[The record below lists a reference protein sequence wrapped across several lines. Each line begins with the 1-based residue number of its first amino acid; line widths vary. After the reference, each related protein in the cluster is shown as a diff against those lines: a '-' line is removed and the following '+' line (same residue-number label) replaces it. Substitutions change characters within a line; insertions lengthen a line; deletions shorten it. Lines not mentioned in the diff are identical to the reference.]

1 MKLVFI
7 LIASLSIV
15 VFAAT
20 KDDSSNNT
28 DQIRPVRD
36 AARKEKKSSSCPNEA
51 AYKEFK
57 KATNWQ
63 MRCNRIEK
71 WNEQMNKKADKRD
84 SFRVGHDA
92 LDNAMQWKWNEMEK
106 EWKSGSNCA
115 ENETIIDAISTL
127 SICSKDVDDDALD
140 NSVEDGSVGINCKSD
155 LPNYGWPEWECPSLC
170 KDQFKSTK
178 DAFEVN

>member
-7 LIASLSIV
+7 LVASLSIV

-57 KATNWQ
+57 KATNK
-63 MRCNRIEK
+63 CGVTGLKNG
-71 WNEQMNKKADKRD
+71 MNK
-84 SFRVGHDA
+84 
-92 LDNAMQWKWNEMEK
+92 
-106 EWKSGSNCA
+106 
-115 ENETIIDAISTL
+115 
-127 SICSKDVDDDALD
+127 
-140 NSVEDGSVGINCKSD
+140 
-155 LPNYGWPEWECPSLC
+155 
-170 KDQFKSTK
+170 
-178 DAFEVN
+178 

>member
-63 MRCNRIEK
+63 MRCNRVGK
-71 WNEQMNKKADKRD
+71 WNEQMRKKADKSS
-84 SFRVGHDA
+84 SFRVGHDI
-92 LDNAMQWKWNEMEK
+92 LDNA
-106 EWKSGSNCA
+106 WKSGSSCA

-127 SICSKDVDDDALD
+127 SVCSIEYFDDDDQQQLL
-140 NSVEDGSVGINCKSD
+140 EDGSVGINCKSD

>member
-7 LIASLSIV
+7 LVASLLIV

-36 AARKEKKSSSCPNEA
+36 AARKDYSSSPCPKQA
-51 AYKEFK
+51 AYREFK

-63 MRCNRIEK
+63 KRCNRIEK
-71 WNEQMNKKADKRD
+71 WNEQMNEKADKRD

-92 LDNAMQWKWNEMEK
+92 LDNA
-106 EWKSGSNCA
+106 WKSGSNCA

-127 SICSKDVDDDALD
+127 SACSNGDSPQSSSTV
-140 NSVEDGSVGINCKSD
+140 NSNSVGINCRWFGT
-155 LPNYGWPEWECPSLC
+155 PFYGCVPLC

>member
-7 LIASLSIV
+7 LVASLLIV

-28 DQIRPVRD
+28 DEIRPVRD

-63 MRCNRIEK
+63 MRCNRMEK
-71 WNEQMNKKADKRD
+71 WNEQMSKKADKTD

-92 LDNAMQWKWNEMEK
+92 LDNA
-106 EWKSGSNCA
+106 WKSGSNCA

-127 SICSKDVDDDALD
+127 SACSKAGDTQY
-140 NSVEDGSVGINCKSD
+140 SEDGHVGINCRWFGTPLYNNNNQLYFFQASCI
-155 LPNYGWPEWECPSLC
+155 LELY
-170 KDQFKSTK
+170 
-178 DAFEVN
+178 AMV

>member
-71 WNEQMNKKADKRD
+71 WNEQMNKKADKND
-84 SFRVGHDA
+84 TFRVGHDA
-92 LDNAMQWKWNEMEK
+92 LNNA
-106 EWKSGSNCA
+106 WKSGRNCA

-127 SICSKDVDDDALD
+127 SACSNDELYPLEA
-140 NSVEDGSVGINCKSD
+140 GSVGINCKWFGT
-155 LPNYGWPEWECPSLC
+155 PFYGCVDLC

>member
-1 MKLVFI
+1 
-7 LIASLSIV
+7 
-15 VFAAT
+15 
-20 KDDSSNNT
+20 
-28 DQIRPVRD
+28 
-36 AARKEKKSSSCPNEA
+36 
-51 AYKEFK
+51 
-57 KATNWQ
+57 
-63 MRCNRIEK
+63 
-71 WNEQMNKKADKRD
+71 MNKKADKRD

-127 SICSKDVDDDALD
+127 SACSNDELYPLEA
-140 NSVEDGSVGINCKSD
+140 GSVGINCN
-155 LPNYGWPEWECPSLC
+155 LTFYGCVDLC